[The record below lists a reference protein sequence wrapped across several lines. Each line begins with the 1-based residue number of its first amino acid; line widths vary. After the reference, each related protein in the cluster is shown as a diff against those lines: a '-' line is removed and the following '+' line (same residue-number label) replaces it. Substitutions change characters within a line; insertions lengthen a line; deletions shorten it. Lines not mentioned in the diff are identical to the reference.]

1 MGNSEK
7 GKLHTPTPAT
17 LAAVDEAQMDLTSP
31 GKLPDPPVSRADA
44 EITQNSQV
52 DDKVVDKLTR
62 KPPEKYKFRRSIG
75 QGGMKTVL
83 QVKDRDSMRD
93 IAMAV
98 LPDAQNR
105 PKTDII
111 RFIQEARITASLEHP
126 NIVPV
131 HDIGVDASGAPYFTM
146 KLLQGETLAS
156 LLKKLEAGDP
166 DYLAIYDLDRLLHL
180 FLKICNG
187 VGFAHSKGVLH
198 LDLKPENIQVGDYGE
213 VLILDWGLAKI
224 VGNPDRLEDD
234 EDDDEPSLKS
244 LSDYSITIDGVMK
257 GTPGYMAPEQAAGK
271 NRDRDYRTDVYALGA
286 ILYALVTYKD
296 PIENKDVKEM
306 VRDTIDG
313 RIVPPKLRSPEK
325 LIPSA
330 IEAVI
335 KKAMAVNPDDRY
347 STAREVRD
355 EVYAF
360 IGGYATMAERA
371 TPLKK
376 AMLFAKRHKIILSS
390 LAIILF
396 LSASFGS
403 YALYELSRQRSDW
416 TLIFSEDFTKGDPSI
431 SDIQFFNSN
440 LSEPAQPWKCDQDGL
455 KMVRGEWLWP
465 KSVKVN
471 EDVKVVA
478 KVLCAENPDALEVCL
493 NSRIEPLKEW
503 WHVPAGYSF
512 QFAGFGGSKDII
524 FKNEDAFAPDVLMA
538 IESKFEVSKPHTVV
552 FRREDE
558 KLSMTIDGE
567 ETLQASDIFR
577 PIGPHLDKV
586 GVRTFS
592 NSMKLQSLSV
602 YRLSL
607 PEKASP
613 IIAGD
618 VLVET
623 QHFEEA
629 IDKYLTI
636 ADNYGKTPLA
646 ELALTKAYIAA
657 ASKLK
662 NPVDRNR
669 LLIDVKKL
677 IANRFPSFKYR
688 ERIVEVDSLMYWR
701 ERQYKEALSLLPE
714 LFELNPNTNAVSKL
728 LQFQHQRLPKEVI
741 TELFSWIQKT
751 PNMKRLNI
759 SNLGVESVKPLAGLP
774 LIYLDCSSND
784 ISSLEGLEGMR
795 LEVLSCQTN
804 KIADLEPLRDMP
816 LKNLNCQEN
825 LIKDISP
832 LEKMPLKDLNCNW
845 NKLISLD
852 PLKGMTLERLSF
864 SGNQVDSLEALRGMP
879 LKMLDCSKTNVTS
892 LDPIK
897 GMALEMLNCSGTQV
911 KSIAPIEGMPLMIA
925 DLHDCQ
931 NLQDVGPLF
940 SMSSLERLSIP
951 EHVRDIAMLRA
962 LPNLKFL
969 SNKSASLFSTQQET
983 AEEFWIKYDAERKDS
998 QRAKAQDA
1006 K

>member
-1 MGNSEK
+1 VGNSEK
-7 GKLHTPTPAT
+7 GKIHSPSPAT
-17 LAAVDEAQMDLTSP
+17 LAAVETTQMEIDSAP
-31 GKLPDPPVSRADA
+31 KIVNPPIVRADGDVS
-44 EITQNSQV
+44 QNSQV
-52 DDKVVDKLTR
+52 DDKVLEKLTK

-98 LPDAQNR
+98 LPDAHNR
-105 PKTDII
+105 PKTDTI

-126 NIVPV
+126 NIVPI
-131 HDIGVDASGAPYFTM
+131 HDIGVDSSGAPYFTM

-156 LLKKLEAGDP
+156 LLKKLDAGDP

-224 VGNPDRLEDD
+224 VGHQDRLEEEED
-234 EDDDEPSLKS
+234 EEPSLKS
-244 LSDYSITIDGVMK
+244 LSDFSITLDGVMK

-286 ILYALVTYKD
+286 ILYALVTHKD
-296 PIENKDVKEM
+296 PIESKDVKEM
-306 VRDTIDG
+306 VRDTIEG
-313 RIVPPKLRSPEK
+313 RITPPKLRSPEK
-325 LIPSA
+325 IIPSA

-347 STAREVRD
+347 STAKEIRD

-371 TPLKK
+371 TLIKK
-376 AMLFAKRHKIILSS
+376 AVLFAKRHKIILGS
-390 LAIILF
+390 LAIIF
-396 LSASFGS
+396 LLSISFGS
-403 YALYELSRQRSDW
+403 YALYEASRQKSGW
-416 TLIFSEDFTKGDPSI
+416 ILVFSEDFTKGDPPMA
-431 SDIQFFNSN
+431 DIQFFNSN
-440 LSEPAQPWKCDQDGL
+440 LTEPAPPWKADSDGL

-465 KSVKVN
+465 KSVKIP

-478 KVLCAENPDALEVCL
+478 KVVCTENPDALEVCL

-503 WHVPAGYSF
+503 WHVPPGYSF
-512 QFAGFGGSKDII
+512 QFAGYGGSKDII

-538 IESKFEVSKPHTVV
+538 IESKFAVDKPHTVV
-552 FRREDE
+552 FRREEE
-558 KLSMTIDGE
+558 KLFMNIDGE
-567 ETLQASDIFR
+567 ETVQVSDIFP
-577 PIGPHLDKV
+577 PIGQLLDKV

-592 NSMKLQSLSV
+592 NSMKLQSLSI

-623 QHFEEA
+623 QHFDEA

-646 ELALTKAYIAA
+646 ELALTKAYVAV

-662 NPVDRNR
+662 NPTDRNR
-669 LLIDVKKL
+669 LLIDIKKL
-677 IANRFPSFKYR
+677 IANRFPNFKYR
-688 ERIVEVDSLMYWR
+688 ERIVEVDALMYWR
-701 ERQYKEALSLLPE
+701 ERQYKESLSLLPE
-714 LFELNPNTNAVSKL
+714 LFELNPNTSVVSKL
-728 LQFQHQRLPKEVI
+728 LQFQHQRLPKEI
-741 TELFSWIQKT
+741 IAELFSWIQKT
-751 PNMKRLNI
+751 PNIKRLNI
-759 SNLGVESVKPLAGLP
+759 SNLGVDSVKPLAGLP

-784 ISSLEGLEGMR
+784 IASLEGLEGMR
-795 LEVLSCQTN
+795 LEVLSCQSN
-804 KIADLEPLRDMP
+804 KIVDLEPLREMP

-825 LIKDISP
+825 LVKDISP
-832 LEKMPLKDLNCNW
+832 LEKTPLKDLNCNW
-845 NKLISLD
+845 NKLTSLD
-852 PLKGMTLERLSF
+852 YLKGVPLERLSF
-864 SGNQVDSLEALRGMP
+864 SGNLISSLEPLRGMP
-879 LKMLDCSKTNVTS
+879 LKVLDCSKTSIES

-897 GMALEMLNCSGTQV
+897 GMALEMLNCSGTQI
-911 KSIAPIEGMPLMIA
+911 KSIAPIEGMPLTVV
-925 DLHDCQ
+925 DLHDCPK
-931 NLQDVGPLF
+931 LQDVGPLF
-940 SMSSLERLSIP
+940 SMSTLERLSIP
-951 EHVRDIAMLRA
+951 GHIKDIAMLRG

-969 SNKSASLFSTQQET
+969 SNKSASLFGTEQET
-983 AEEFWIKYDAERKDS
+983 AEEFWIKYDAERKG
-998 QRAKAQDA
+998 QPNVAPPK
-1006 K
+1006 